1 MASQESDWAIRGEYM
16 EACSCDFLCP
26 CIPKN
31 STTPATYDYCKVA
44 LAFEIESGRYGDVSL
59 DGVRYVL
66 FAQSKAVMSEG
77 DWVAGLVVDAASDEQ
92 AQAIATIASGQAGG
106 PPAHLAPMITDFR
119 GVERHPIV
127 FEKQGNRRGVKIEG
141 LLDQQVAGVE
151 SLSAPGECIVLDNTA
166 HPVTPRLN
174 LATAFRNVIRAFGI
188 EWEGS
193 PDQTNGHF
201 APFDWRS
208 GAA

>member
-1 MASQESDWAIRGEYM
+1 MASTWAIRGEYM

-31 STTPATYDYCKVA
+31 STTPATYEFCKVA
-44 LAFEIESGRYGDVSL
+44 LAFEIESGRYDSVPL
-59 DGVRYVL
+59 DGLRYVL

-77 DWVAGLVVDAASDEQ
+77 DWVAGLVVDANASD
-92 AQAIATIASGQAGG
+92 AQAEALTASASGQAGG
-106 PPAHLAPMITDFR
+106 PPAHLVPLISEFR

-127 FEKQGNRRGVKIEG
+127 FEKDGHRCSVKIEG
-141 LLDQQVAGVE
+141 LLDQSVEGVE

-174 LATAFRNVIRAFGI
+174 LATALRNVIRAFGI
-188 EWEGS
+188 EWDG
-193 PDQTNGHF
+193 PPGQTNGHF
-201 APFDWRS
+201 APFDWR
-208 GAA
+208 GETA